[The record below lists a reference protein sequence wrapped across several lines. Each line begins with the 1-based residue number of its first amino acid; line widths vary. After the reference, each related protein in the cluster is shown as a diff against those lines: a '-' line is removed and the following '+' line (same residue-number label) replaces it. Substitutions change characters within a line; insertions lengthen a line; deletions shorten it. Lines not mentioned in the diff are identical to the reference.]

1 MSTIDIVLAVIL
13 FAFFVLG
20 FMKGLIKTVVQ
31 LLALVLTLYLMSTSG
46 HLVKTELISRFSL
59 DPTLATVLAYVVMAL
74 VIFIMAKLVILVLNN
89 LVDALQLKAVNRIL
103 GGLFGILNAC
113 FIFALILVLI
123 EFLPIQEKFYHAT
136 KNSNIV
142 SYVRN
147 AKNAIKADLPDA
159 IIPEK
164 FSEELKD
171 KISGKM
177 YENKDK
183 VEDFIE
189 DQIKK

>member
-46 HLVKTELISRFSL
+46 HPVKTELISRFSL